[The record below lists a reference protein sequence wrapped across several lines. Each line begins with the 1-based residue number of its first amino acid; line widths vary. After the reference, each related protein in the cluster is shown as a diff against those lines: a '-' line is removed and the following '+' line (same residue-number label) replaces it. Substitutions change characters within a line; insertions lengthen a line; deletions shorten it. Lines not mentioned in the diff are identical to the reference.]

1 MSGNFPAADTFG
13 ENKLGKLLAIREMM
27 LSFMA
32 IFLGLRLEVAPM
44 ARFYKP
50 LPDSP
55 LQKSQVVTLA
65 QPWDAWVEPIFRI
78 LYALTLHQ
86 VQRQHACCSKPHP

>member
-13 ENKLGKLLAIREMM
+13 ENKLGKLLAIREMR

-50 LPDSP
+50 LPDSSI
-55 LQKSQVVTLA
+55 QKSQVVTLA
-65 QPWDAWVEPIFRI
+65 QARDAWVEPVFRI

>member
-13 ENKLGKLLAIREMM
+13 ENKLGKLLAIREMR

-32 IFLGLRLEVAPM
+32 IFLRLRLEAAPM

-50 LPDSP
+50 LLGSP
-55 LQKSQVVTLA
+55 FQKSQIVTLA
-65 QPWDAWVEPIFRI
+65 QTWDAWVEPIFRI

>member
-13 ENKLGKLLAIREMM
+13 ENKLGKLLAIREMR
-27 LSFMA
+27 LSFMT
-32 IFLGLRLEVAPM
+32 IFLRLRLEVAPM

-65 QPWDAWVEPIFRI
+65 QTWDAWVEPIFRI

>member
-13 ENKLGKLLAIREMM
+13 ENKLGKLLAIREMK
-27 LSFMA
+27 LSF
-32 IFLGLRLEVAPM
+32 IVILLGLRLEVAPM

-50 LPDSP
+50 LLDSP

-65 QPWDAWVEPIFRI
+65 QAWDAWVESIFRI